1 MILAGPPN
9 NHTHTSGR
17 WTSAPWT
24 RRTLHTAPAG
34 RKLQTWSSF
43 FGFFHAT
50 YCSSLFNGAI
60 ASAHWRIQLASIEYC
75 GIMRL
80 AQPLYALV
88 YKVLV
93 GDGAPRTGSTSLLQ
107 RINLSR
113 TNNVD
118 KLTQLRRKQSPYIM
132 NRVDAGRHTDADGA
146 VLIIRG
152 TQSTGHCWF
161 VIILSCNLNR
171 LAGFCTRIN

>member
-93 GDGAPRTGSTSLLQ
+93 GEWCSSDRLYKSTKNQSFSHEQCRQTNTIAAQAIALYYEPSG
-107 RINLSR
+107 RWATHRRWWSR
-113 TNNVD
+113 TDNQGDTKHWALLICNNIE
-118 KLTQLRRKQSPYIM
+118 L
-132 NRVDAGRHTDADGA
+132 
-146 VLIIRG
+146 
-152 TQSTGHCWF
+152 
-161 VIILSCNLNR
+161 
-171 LAGFCTRIN
+171 